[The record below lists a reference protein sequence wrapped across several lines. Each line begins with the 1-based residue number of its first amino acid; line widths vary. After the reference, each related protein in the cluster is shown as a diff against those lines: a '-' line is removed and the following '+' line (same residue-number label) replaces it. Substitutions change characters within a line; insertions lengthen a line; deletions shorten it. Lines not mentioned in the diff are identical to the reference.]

1 MKVFC
6 TVIFIFSA
14 ALLSGQVRSV
24 GIKPTAPA
32 PPDEATEK
40 RNALAGP
47 PVLGYVV
54 GPGPADLRAILGASR
69 KPQLGA
75 SLALPSGSSRLH
87 LPPRQNYALLETASG
102 DSIAVWAMLRTAIGG
117 ATQEPV
123 VIKGAMAHP
132 DLVAFSPLGGAIVLY
147 SQSDGNV
154 QVVSNVPAQP
164 AVSRQLSLSNLG
176 MPSLMAISDDA
187 ELVVAELADG
197 SISSSRHGAGWIPLA
212 AGFTPK
218 AWSFIPNTRDLAMSD
233 TTQRMIV
240 LLPNVNAPYAGV
252 RILAQGVQAD
262 QIALTK
268 TGDELVGA
276 NSTSGQVWTIDLKTG
291 TVTPRE
297 EVARAGTLP
306 LLRDGFTFL
315 LSTSPSLGMLKL
327 GVAPDLRD
335 AAAHSEIAGPVL
347 PATGNR

>member
-6 TVIFIFSA
+6 TVIFSA
-14 ALLSGQVRSV
+14 VLLSGQVRSV

-32 PPDEATEK
+32 PADEAGEK

-54 GPGPADLRAILGASR
+54 GPGPADVHAILGASR

-75 SLALPSGSSRLH
+75 PLTLPPGANRLY

-102 DSIAVWAMLRTAIGG
+102 DSVAVWAMLRAAIGS

-123 VIKGAMAHP
+123 AVKGAMAHP
-132 DLVAFSPLGGAIVLY
+132 DLVAFSPLGGAFVLY
-147 SQSDGNV
+147 SQSDGSV
-154 QVVSNVPAQP
+154 QVVTNVPAQP

-176 MPSLMAISDDA
+176 TPSRMAISDDA
-187 ELVVAELADG
+187 ELVVAQLADG
-197 SISSSRHGAGWIPLA
+197 SVSSSWHGAAWIPLA

-218 AWSFIPNTRDLAMSD
+218 AWSFIPNSHDLAMSD
-233 TTQRMIV
+233 TTQNMIV
-240 LLPNVNAPYAGV
+240 LLPNVNALSKGV
-252 RILAQGVQAD
+252 RVLAQGVQAD

-268 TGDELVGA
+268 SGDELVGA
-276 NSTSGQVWTIDLKTG
+276 NSVSGQVWTIDLKTG
-291 TVTPRE
+291 TVTPRD
-297 EVARAGTLP
+297 EVLRAGTMS

-327 GVAPDLRD
+327 GLTPDLRD
-335 AAAHSEIAGPVL
+335 AVHSEIAGPVL
-347 PATGNR
+347 PATVNR